1 MSSKRHRQ
9 TAIVPLALE
18 AALWPSRGIP
28 ANRAAPM
35 SETTHHARATNTA
48 SVRRLPNAFDL
59 AAFAFIAAGLIV
71 VAHAA
76 RHTFAPLQVPQSAP
90 ILLDPSNLPAYA
102 VRTVMRMFAAL
113 ACSLLFTLTYATFA
127 AKSRRAG
134 MVLVPIL
141 DILQS
146 LPIFGFL
153 TFTVT
158 FFLGLFPGRVFG
170 AELAVIFVIFTSQ
183 AWNMAFSMYQSL
195 TTIPPDLDEATSC
208 FGLSPWQRFWRLEAP
223 FAIPGLVWNMM
234 MSMSGGW
241 FMLVASE
248 AVTVGDTS
256 FQLPGIGSY
265 IATALAARNIR
276 AVLYAILAMFLVILA
291 YDQLLFRPL
300 VAWSGKFRF
309 ETTQV
314 EQGDD
319 PWVLALLRRTRLLRF
334 LADSLGRLFFAV
346 SGFRLRAR
354 PARLVPQDARASRA
368 TDLIWYGGLGLVVLW
383 AAYRIVTF
391 CLGAHLA
398 WSDLGEAALMG
409 VFTMVRVVILMAL
422 ATLVWVP
429 LGVLIGLRPRWARA
443 MGAAAQFLAAFPAN
457 LFYPIFV
464 VLIVR
469 FALNPDVWLTPLI
482 ILGTQWYIAFNVIAG
497 AAAFPGDL
505 QEAAKNFHVGGL
517 LWWRRVILPGIFPY
531 FVTGAITAS
540 GGSWNASLLAEV
552 ATWGQTTL
560 HAHGLG
566 AYIQDA
572 TTRGDTAR
580 VLLGMVVM
588 AAFVLTFNR
597 MVWRP
602 MYAYSSKRLRL

>member
-1 MSSKRHRQ
+1 MSD
-9 TAIVPLALE
+9 TALPVAH
-18 AALWPSRGIP
+18 
-28 ANRAAPM
+28 APY
-35 SETTHHARATNTA
+35 TA
-48 SVRRLPNAFDL
+48 SVRRLPNVFDL
-59 AAFAFIAAGLIV
+59 GALLFVAAVLIAVG
-71 VAHAA
+71 HAA
-76 RHTFAPLQVPQSAP
+76 RHTFGPLGGAGDHVHAAAIS
-90 ILLDPSNLPAYA
+90 LDPRNLPGYA
-102 VRTVMRMFAAL
+102 LRTVMRMFAAL
-113 ACSLLFTLTYATFA
+113 ACSLLFTFVYATWA

-158 FFLGLFPGRVFG
+158 FFLGLFPGRVIG

-195 TTIPPDLDEATSC
+195 RTIPSDLDEATRG
-208 FGLSPWQRFWRLEAP
+208 FGLSSWQRFWRLELP

-241 FMLVASE
+241 FSLVASE
-248 AVTVGDTS
+248 AVTVGDTN

-265 IATALAARNIR
+265 IAVASAARNIP
-276 AVLYAILAMFLVILA
+276 AVLYAIGAMLLVILA

-300 VAWSGKFRF
+300 VAWSSKFRF

-314 EQGDD
+314 DAGED
-319 PWVLALLRRTRLLRF
+319 PWMLALLRRTRLLRRG
-334 LADSLGRLFFAV
+334 ADALGTLFFTI
-346 SGFRLRAR
+346 SGLRLRAR
-354 PARLVPQDARASRA
+354 RTGRAPPERLSSRA
-368 TDLIWYGGLGLVVLW
+368 TDAVFGAVLACVVAWAVWRIFSFCVAGHLTLG
-383 AAYRIVTF
+383 
-391 CLGAHLA
+391 
-398 WSDLGEAALMG
+398 DLGRAVEMG
-409 VFTMVRVVILMAL
+409 LFTLTRVVILMSL
-422 ATLVWVP
+422 ATIVWVP
-429 LGVLIGLRPRWARA
+429 IGVLVGLSPRWSRVL
-443 MGAAAQFLAAFPAN
+443 GGAAQFLAAFPPN

-464 VLIVR
+464 VVIVGHR
-469 FALNPDVWLTPLI
+469 LNPDIWLTPLI

-497 AAAFPGDL
+497 AAAYPGDL
-505 QEAAKNFHVGGL
+505 REAARNFRVGGL

-540 GGSWNASLLAEV
+540 GGCWNASLLAEV
-552 ATWGQTTL
+552 ASWGNTTL
-560 HAHGLG
+560 RAHGLG

-572 TTRGDTAR
+572 TTKGDTAR

-588 AAFVLTFNR
+588 ACFVLTFNR
-597 MVWRP
+597 VVWRP

>member
-1 MSSKRHRQ
+1 
-9 TAIVPLALE
+9 
-18 AALWPSRGIP
+18 
-28 ANRAAPM
+28 M
-35 SETTHHARATNTA
+35 SETTLRARDTNTA
-48 SVRRLPNAFDL
+48 SVRRLPNAFDF

-76 RHTFAPLQVPQSAP
+76 RHTFAPLDVPKTAP
-90 ILLDPSNLPAYA
+90 IHLEPSYLPGYA
-102 VRTVMRMFAAL
+102 LRTVMRMFAAL
-113 ACSLLFTLTYATFA
+113 GASLLFTFVYATFA

-134 MVLVPIL
+134 RVLIPIL

-158 FFLGLFPGRVFG
+158 FFLGLFPGQVIG
-170 AELAVIFVIFTSQ
+170 AELAVVFVIFTSQ

-195 TTIPPDLDEATSC
+195 TTLPADLEEATSC
-208 FGLSPWQRFWRLEAP
+208 FGLSVWQRFWRLEAP

-248 AVTVGDTS
+248 AVTVGNTQ

-265 IATALAARNIR
+265 IATALAAKDIR
-276 AVLYAILAMFLVILA
+276 AVFYAILAMLLVILA

-314 EQGDD
+314 DQGED

-334 LADSLGRLFFAV
+334 IAGGLGDIFFAV
-346 SGFRLRAR
+346 TGLRLRAGHR
-354 PARLVPQDARASRA
+354 RRKSRMAASSRVA
-368 TDLIWYGGLGLVVLW
+368 DVVFYGGLGAVMIWAVL
-383 AAYRIVTF
+383 RIVGF
-391 CLGAHLA
+391 CLGAHL
-398 WSDLGEAALMG
+398 SLGDVGTAVLMG
-409 VFTMVRVVILMAL
+409 VFTMIRVSVLMAL
-422 ATLVWVP
+422 ATLLWVP
-429 LGVLIGLRPRWARA
+429 VGVAIGLRPRWARA

-469 FALNPDVWLTPLI
+469 FALNPDIWLTPLI

-505 QEAAKNFHVGGL
+505 QEAAKNFHIGGF

-540 GGSWNASLLAEV
+540 GGSWNASLLAET
-552 ATWGQTTL
+552 ATWGNTTL

-580 VLLGMVVM
+580 VLLGMLVM

-597 MVWRP
+597 LVWRP
-602 MYAYSSKRLRL
+602 MYAYSTRRLRL

>member
-1 MSSKRHRQ
+1 MSD
-9 TAIVPLALE
+9 TTL
-18 AALWPSRGIP
+18 P
-28 ANRAAPM
+28 A
-35 SETTHHARATNTA
+35 HATNTA

-76 RHTFAPLQVPQSAP
+76 RHTFAPLEVPASAP
-90 ILLDPSNLPAYA
+90 IHLSPAYLPGYA
-102 VRTVMRMFAAL
+102 LRTVMRMFAAL
-113 ACSLLFTLTYATFA
+113 ACSLLFTLVYSTFA

-134 MVLVPIL
+134 MVLIPIL

-158 FFLGLFPGRVFG
+158 FFLGLFPGQVIG
-170 AELAVIFVIFTSQ
+170 AELAVVFVIFTSQ

-195 TTIPPDLDEATSC
+195 TTVPGDLDEATAC
-208 FGLSPWQRFWRLEAP
+208 FGLSAWQRFWRLEVP
-223 FAIPGLVWNMM
+223 FAIPGLIWNMM

-248 AVTVGDTS
+248 AVTVGNTS

-265 IATALAARNIR
+265 IATALEAKDIR
-276 AVLYAILAMFLVILA
+276 AVLYAILAMLGVILA

-309 ETTQV
+309 ETTQT
-314 EQGDD
+314 EQGQD
-319 PWVLALLRRTRLLRF
+319 PWVLALFRRTRLLRF
-334 LADSLGRLFFAV
+334 LAMGLGRVFFAL
-346 SGFRLRAR
+346 SGLRLRVRRRRLR
-354 PARLVPQDARASRA
+354 PESPRASRA
-368 TDLIWYGGLGLVVLW
+368 TDYVFYGGLALVLIW
-383 AAYRIVTF
+383 ALVRIVGF
-391 CLGAHLA
+391 CLSAHLA
-398 WSDLGEAALMG
+398 LADLGEAVLMG
-409 VFTMVRVVILMAL
+409 VFTMIRVVVLMTL
-422 ATLVWVP
+422 ATIVWVP
-429 LGVLIGLRPRWARA
+429 LGVFIGLRPRWARG

-469 FALNPDVWLTPLI
+469 FSLNPDIWLTPLI

-505 QEAAKNFHVGGL
+505 QEAAENFHVGGL
-517 LWWRRVILPGIFPY
+517 LWWRKVILPGIFPY
-531 FVTGAITAS
+531 FVTGGITAS

-552 ATWGQTTL
+552 ATWGSTTL
-560 HAHGLG
+560 RAHGLG
-566 AYIQDA
+566 AYISDA
-572 TTRGDTAR
+572 TTRGDTPR

-588 AAFVLTFNR
+588 AAFVLSFNR
-597 MVWRP
+597 LVWRP

>member
-1 MSSKRHRQ
+1 MSD
-9 TAIVPLALE
+9 TTL
-18 AALWPSRGIP
+18 P
-28 ANRAAPM
+28 A
-35 SETTHHARATNTA
+35 HATNTA

-90 ILLDPSNLPAYA
+90 IHLDPAYLPSYA
-102 VRTVMRMFAAL
+102 LRTVMRMFAAL
-113 ACSLLFTLTYATFA
+113 GCSLTFTLVYSTFA

-134 MVLVPIL
+134 MVLIPIL

-158 FFLGLFPGRVFG
+158 FFLGLFPGQVIG
-170 AELAVIFVIFTSQ
+170 AELAVVFVIFTSQ

-195 TTIPPDLDEATSC
+195 TTVPGDLDEATSC
-208 FGLSPWQRFWRLEAP
+208 FGLSAWQRFWRLEVP

-248 AVTVGDTS
+248 AVTVGNTS

-265 IATALAARNIR
+265 IATALAAKDIH
-276 AVLYAILAMFLVILA
+276 AVFFAILAMLGVILA

-309 ETTQV
+309 ETTQTD
-314 EQGDD
+314 QGED
-319 PWVLALLRRTRLLRF
+319 PWVLALFRRTRLLRY
-334 LADSLGRLFFAV
+334 LAMGLGRVFFAL
-346 SGFRLRAR
+346 SGVRLRVGR
-354 PARLVPQDARASRA
+354 RRRREQHARASRV
-368 TDLIWYGGLGLVVLW
+368 TDLVFYGALAAILVW
-383 AAYRIVTF
+383 ALVRIVGF
-391 CLGAHLA
+391 CLTAHL
-398 WSDLGEAALMG
+398 SLGDLGQAVLMG
-409 VFTMVRVVILMAL
+409 MFTMIRVVVLMAL
-422 ATLVWVP
+422 ATMVWVP
-429 LGVLIGLRPRWARA
+429 LGVFIGLRPRWARG

-464 VLIVR
+464 VFIVR
-469 FALNPDVWLTPLI
+469 FSLNPDIWLTPLI

-505 QEAAKNFHVGGL
+505 QETAKNFHVGGL

-531 FVTGAITAS
+531 FVTGGITAS
-540 GGSWNASLLAEV
+540 GGSWNASLLAEI
-552 ATWGQTTL
+552 ATWGSTTL
-560 HAHGLG
+560 RAHGLG

-572 TTRGDTAR
+572 TTRGDTPR
-580 VLLGMVVM
+580 VLLGMGVM
-588 AAFVLTFNR
+588 AAFVLSFNR
-597 MVWRP
+597 LVWRP
-602 MYAYSSKRLRL
+602 MYAYSSRRLRL

>member
-1 MSSKRHRQ
+1 MSD
-9 TAIVPLALE
+9 
-18 AALWPSRGIP
+18 
-28 ANRAAPM
+28 
-35 SETTHHARATNTA
+35 TTLQARAPFTA
-48 SVRRLPNAFDL
+48 SVRRLPNGFDV
-59 AAFAFIAAGLIV
+59 AALLFIAALLIA

-76 RHTFAPLQVPQSAP
+76 RHTFAPLEAVPQTAA
-90 ILLDPSNLPAYA
+90 IRLDPAYLPGYA
-102 VRTVMRMFAAL
+102 LRTVMRMFAAL
-113 ACSLLFTLTYATFA
+113 ACSLLFTFTYATFA

-134 MVLVPIL
+134 LVLVPIL

-158 FFLGLFPGRVFG
+158 FFLGLFPGQVIG

-195 TTIPPDLDEATSC
+195 KTIPSDLDEATRG
-208 FGLSPWQRFWRLEAP
+208 FGLSAWQRFWRLEVP
-223 FAIPGLVWNMM
+223 FATPGLVWNMM

-241 FMLVASE
+241 FSLVASE

-265 IATALAARNIR
+265 IALALVSRNIR
-276 AVLYAILAMFLVILA
+276 AVLYAIGAMLLVILA

-300 VAWSGKFRF
+300 VAWSAKFRF

-314 EQGDD
+314 DAGRD
-319 PWVLALLRRTRLLRF
+319 PWMLAMLRRTRVLRR
-334 LADSLGRLFFAV
+334 AGDALGSLFFAL
-346 SGFRLRAR
+346 SGLRLAPRRAVR
-354 PARLVPQDARASRA
+354 VRRDRAASRR
-368 TDLIWYGGLGLVVLW
+368 TDLVLFAFLGVVVAW
-383 AAYRIVTF
+383 AAWRIVTF
-391 CLGAHLA
+391 CVAGHLTFA
-398 WSDLGEAALMG
+398 DLGTAFVLG
-409 VFTMVRVVILMAL
+409 LYTLTRVIILMAL
-422 ATLVWVP
+422 ATVVWVP
-429 LGVLIGLRPRWARA
+429 LGVLIGLSPKWSRVL
-443 MGAAAQFLAAFPAN
+443 GGAAQFLAAFPAN

-469 FALNPDVWLTPLI
+469 YALNPDVWLTPLI

-505 QEAAKNFHVGGL
+505 QEAAKNFRVGGL

-540 GGSWNASLLAEV
+540 GGCWNASLLAEV
-552 ATWGQTTL
+552 ATWGNVTL
-560 HAHGLG
+560 RAHGLG
-566 AYIQDA
+566 AYIQQA
-572 TTRGDTAR
+572 TFRGDTAR

-588 AAFVLTFNR
+588 AGFVLTFNR
-597 MVWRP
+597 LVWRP
-602 MYAYSSKRLRL
+602 MYAYSSKRLRM

>member
-1 MSSKRHRQ
+1 MSD
-9 TAIVPLALE
+9 TTL
-18 AALWPSRGIP
+18 P
-28 ANRAAPM
+28 A
-35 SETTHHARATNTA
+35 HATNTA

-76 RHTFAPLQVPQSAP
+76 RHTFAPLQVPESAP
-90 ILLDPSNLPAYA
+90 IHLDPSYLPSYA
-102 VRTVMRMFAAL
+102 LRTVMRMFAAL
-113 ACSLLFTLTYATFA
+113 ACSLIFTLVYSTFA

-134 MVLVPIL
+134 MVLIPML

-158 FFLGLFPGRVFG
+158 FFLGLFPGQVIG
-170 AELAVIFVIFTSQ
+170 AELAVVFVIFTSQ

-195 TTIPPDLDEATSC
+195 TTVPGDLDEATSC
-208 FGLSPWQRFWRLEAP
+208 FGLSGWQRFWRLEVP

-248 AVTVGDTS
+248 AVTVGNTS

-265 IATALAARNIR
+265 IATALQAKDIH
-276 AVLYAILAMFLVILA
+276 AVLFAIVAMLCVILA

-309 ETTQV
+309 ETTQTD
-314 EQGDD
+314 QGED
-319 PWVLALLRRTRLLRF
+319 PWVLALLRRTRLLRYMAMGF
-334 LADSLGRLFFAV
+334 GRVFFAV
-346 SGFRLRAR
+346 SGLRLRIGPRRRREEHAR
-354 PARLVPQDARASRA
+354 PSRT
-368 TDLIWYGGLGLVVLW
+368 TDLVFYGALAAVLVW
-383 AAYRIVTF
+383 ALLRIVGF
-391 CLGAHLA
+391 CLTAHLSLA
-398 WSDLGEAALMG
+398 DLGEAVLMG
-409 VFTMVRVVILMAL
+409 MFTMIRVIVLMVL
-422 ATLVWVP
+422 ATLLWVP
-429 LGVLIGLRPRWARA
+429 LGVFIGLRPRWARA

-469 FALNPDVWLTPLI
+469 FSLNPDIWLTPLI

-505 QEAAKNFHVGGL
+505 QEAAKNLHVGGL

-531 FVTGAITAS
+531 FVTGGITAS
-540 GGSWNASLLAEV
+540 GGSWNASLLAEI
-552 ATWGQTTL
+552 ATWGSTTL
-560 HAHGLG
+560 RAHGLG
-566 AYIQDA
+566 AYITDA
-572 TTRGDTAR
+572 TTRGDTPR
-580 VLLGMVVM
+580 VLLGMAVM
-588 AAFVLTFNR
+588 ATFVLSFNR
-597 MVWRP
+597 LVWRP
-602 MYAYSSKRLRL
+602 MYAFSSRRLRL

>member
-1 MSSKRHRQ
+1 MSD
-9 TAIVPLALE
+9 TTL
-18 AALWPSRGIP
+18 P
-28 ANRAAPM
+28 A
-35 SETTHHARATNTA
+35 HARDPNTA
-48 SVRRLPNAFDL
+48 SVRRLPNGFDL
-59 AAFAFIAAGLIV
+59 AALLFIAAVLIA

-76 RHTFAPLQVPQSAP
+76 RHTFAPLEVPQTRA
-90 ILLDPSNLPAYA
+90 IQLDPAYLPGYA
-102 VRTVMRMFAAL
+102 LRTVMRMFAAL
-113 ACSLLFTLTYATFA
+113 ACSLLFTFTYATFA

-134 MVLVPIL
+134 LVLVPIL

-146 LPIFGFL
+146 LPIYGFL

-158 FFLGLFPGRVFG
+158 FFLGLFPGQVIG
-170 AELAVIFVIFTSQ
+170 AELAVIFVIFTGQ

-195 TTIPPDLDEATSC
+195 RTIPSDLDEASRGFRLT
-208 FGLSPWQRFWRLEAP
+208 PWQRFWRLEVP
-223 FAIPGLVWNMM
+223 FATPGLIWNMM

-248 AVTVGDTS
+248 AVTVGNTT

-265 IATALAARNIR
+265 IAVALQARDIR
-276 AVLYAILAMFLVILA
+276 AVFYAILAMLVVILG

-314 EQGDD
+314 DQGED
-319 PWVLALLRRTRLLRF
+319 PWMLALLRRTRLLRF
-334 LADSLGRLFFAV
+334 LGDSLAAVFFAA
-346 SGFRLRAR
+346 SGLRLAPRIGLR
-354 PARLVPQDARASRA
+354 PLRARASRL
-368 TDLIWYGGLGLVVLW
+368 TDLAWIALLSAVVVWAVFRIVSFCLAGHLGLGDVGQAL
-383 AAYRIVTF
+383 
-391 CLGAHLA
+391 
-398 WSDLGEAALMG
+398 LMG
-409 VFTMVRVVILMAL
+409 VFTMMRVVVLMTL
-422 ATLVWVP
+422 ATLIWVP

-443 MGAAAQFLAAFPAN
+443 AGGAAQFLAAFPAN

-464 VLIVR
+464 VVIVR
-469 FALNPDVWLTPLI
+469 HALNPDIWLTPLI
-482 ILGTQWYIAFNVIAG
+482 VLGTQWYIAFNVIAG

-505 QEAAKNFHVGGL
+505 QEAAKNFRVGGW

-540 GGSWNASLLAEV
+540 GGSWNASLLAEI
-552 ATWGQTTL
+552 ATWGSTTL
-560 HAHGLG
+560 RAHGLG

-572 TTRGDTAR
+572 TTKGDTAR

-588 AAFVLTFNR
+588 AGFVLTFNR
-597 MVWRP
+597 VVWRP

>member
-1 MSSKRHRQ
+1 M
-9 TAIVPLALE
+9 PE
-18 AALWPSRGIP
+18 
-28 ANRAAPM
+28 
-35 SETTHHARATNTA
+35 ARAPNTA
-48 SVRRLPNAFDL
+48 SVRRLPNGFDV
-59 AAFAFIAAGLIV
+59 AAILFVTAVLIAVG
-71 VAHAA
+71 HEA
-76 RHTFAPLQVPQSAP
+76 RHTFMPLAVRQAAA
-90 ILLDPSNLPAYA
+90 IHLEPAYLPNYA
-102 VRTVMRMFAAL
+102 LRTVMRMFAAL
-113 ACSLLFTLTYATFA
+113 ACSLLFTFTYATFA

-134 MVLVPIL
+134 MVMVPIL

-158 FFLGLFPGRVFG
+158 FFLGLFPGQVIG
-170 AELAVIFVIFTSQ
+170 AELAVVFVIFTSQ

-195 TTIPPDLDEATSC
+195 KTIPSDLDEATRS
-208 FGLSPWQRFWRLEAP
+208 FGLSPWQRFWRLEVP
-223 FAIPGLVWNMM
+223 FATPGLVWNMM

-265 IATALAARNIR
+265 IALALQTRNIH
-276 AVLYAILAMFLVILA
+276 AVLYAILAMLLVILA

-314 EQGDD
+314 DQGED
-319 PWVLALLRRTRLLRF
+319 PWMLAMLRRTRLLRR
-334 LADSLGRLFFAV
+334 AGDALGGLFFIF
-346 SGFRLRAR
+346 SGLRLAPRRRAHHPR
-354 PARLVPQDARASRA
+354 DKAASRR
-368 TDLIWYGGLGLVVLW
+368 TDIFWLAALAGVVAW
-383 AAYRIVTF
+383 AAFRIVAF
-391 CLGAHLA
+391 CRAGHLGVADVGTAL
-398 WSDLGEAALMG
+398 LMG
-409 VFTMVRVVILMAL
+409 VFTMLRVIVLIAL
-422 ATLVWVP
+422 ATAVWVP
-429 LGVLIGLRPRWARA
+429 LGVMIGLRPKLART

-469 FALNPDVWLTPLI
+469 FALNPDIWLTPLI

-505 QEAAKNFHVGGL
+505 QEAAKNFRVGGW

-540 GGSWNASLLAEV
+540 GGSWNASLLAEL
-552 ATWGQTTL
+552 ATWGSTTIR
-560 HAHGLG
+560 AHGLG
-566 AYIQDA
+566 AYIQAA
-572 TTRGDTAR
+572 TVKGDTAR

-597 MVWRP
+597 LVWRP
-602 MYAYSSKRLRL
+602 MYAYSSKRLRM

>member
-1 MSSKRHRQ
+1 MSD
-9 TAIVPLALE
+9 TTL
-18 AALWPSRGIP
+18 P
-28 ANRAAPM
+28 A
-35 SETTHHARATNTA
+35 HATNTA

-71 VAHAA
+71 VAQAA
-76 RHTFAPLQVPQSAP
+76 RHTFAPLEVPASAP
-90 ILLDPSNLPAYA
+90 IHLDPAYLPGYA
-102 VRTVMRMFAAL
+102 LRTVMRMFGAL
-113 ACSLLFTLTYATFA
+113 ACSLTFTLVYSTFA

-134 MVLVPIL
+134 MVLIPIL

-158 FFLGLFPGRVFG
+158 FFLGLFPGQVIG
-170 AELAVIFVIFTSQ
+170 AELAVVFVIFTSQ

-195 TTIPPDLDEATSC
+195 TTVPGDLDEATAC
-208 FGLSPWQRFWRLEAP
+208 FGLSAWQRFWRLEVP

-248 AVTVGDTS
+248 AVTVGNTS

-265 IATALAARNIR
+265 IATALAAKDIH
-276 AVLYAILAMFLVILA
+276 AVFFAIVAMLAVILA

-309 ETTQV
+309 ETTQTD
-314 EQGDD
+314 QGED
-319 PWVLALLRRTRLLRF
+319 PWMLALFRRTRLLRF
-334 LADSLGRLFFAV
+334 LAGGLGRVFFAV
-346 SGFRLRAR
+346 SGLRLRVGPRRRRPENAR
-354 PARLVPQDARASRA
+354 TSRI
-368 TDLIWYGGLGLVVLW
+368 TDLVFYGGLAAVLIWALV
-383 AAYRIVTF
+383 RIVGF
-391 CLGAHLA
+391 CLSANLSLA
-398 WSDLGEAALMG
+398 DLGQAVLMG
-409 VFTMVRVVILMAL
+409 VFTMFRVIVLMAL

-429 LGVLIGLRPRWARA
+429 LGVMIGLRPRLARG

-469 FALNPDVWLTPLI
+469 FSLNPDIWLTPLI

-505 QEAAKNFHVGGL
+505 QEAAKNFHVGGW

-540 GGSWNASLLAEV
+540 GGSWNASLLAEI
-552 ATWGQTTL
+552 ATWGNTTL
-560 HAHGLG
+560 RAHGLG

-572 TTRGDTAR
+572 TTRGDTPR

-588 AAFVLTFNR
+588 AAFVLSFNR
-597 MVWRP
+597 IVWRP
-602 MYAYSSKRLRL
+602 MYAYSSRRLRL

>member
-1 MSSKRHRQ
+1 
-9 TAIVPLALE
+9 
-18 AALWPSRGIP
+18 
-28 ANRAAPM
+28 M
-35 SETTHHARATNTA
+35 SETSVPAHVTPAHATNTA
-48 SVRRLPNAFDL
+48 SVRRLPNGFDL

-76 RHTFAPLQVPQSAP
+76 RTTFAPLQVPETAP
-90 ILLDPSNLPAYA
+90 IHLDPVYLPAYA
-102 VRTVMRMFAAL
+102 LRTVMRMFAAL
-113 ACSLLFTLTYATFA
+113 FCSLIFTFTYATFA

-158 FFLGLFPGRVFG
+158 FFLGLFPGQVIG
-170 AELAVIFVIFTSQ
+170 AELAVVFVIFTSQ

-195 TTIPPDLDEATSC
+195 TTVPGDLDEATSC

-223 FAIPGLVWNMM
+223 FAMPGLVWNMM

-248 AVTVGDTS
+248 AVTVGNTS

-265 IATALAARNIR
+265 IATALAAKDIH
-276 AVLYAILAMFLVILA
+276 AVFFAILAMMVVILA

-309 ETTQV
+309 ETTQM

-319 PWVLALLRRTRLLRF
+319 PWMLALLRRTRLLRF
-334 LADSLGRLFFAV
+334 LATLLGRVFFTV
-346 SGFRLRAR
+346 TGFRLRLRRAHR
-354 PARLVPQDARASRA
+354 KPEDRRASRTA
-368 TDLIWYGGLGLVVLW
+368 DVIFYGALGLVVLW
-383 AAYRIVTF
+383 AATRIVTF
-391 CLGAHLA
+391 CLGARLGLA
-398 WSDLGEAALMG
+398 DLGYAVLMG
-409 VFTMVRVVILMAL
+409 VFTMIRVIVLMTL

-429 LGVLIGLRPRWARA
+429 LGVLIGLRPRLARG

-469 FALNPDVWLTPLI
+469 FALNPDIWLTPLI

-505 QEAAKNFHVGGL
+505 QEAAKNFRVGGM

-540 GGSWNASLLAEV
+540 GGSWNASLLAEI
-552 ATWGQTTL
+552 ATWGKTTL

-572 TTRGDTAR
+572 TTRGDTPR

-588 AAFVLTFNR
+588 AGFVLTFNR
-597 MVWRP
+597 LVWRP